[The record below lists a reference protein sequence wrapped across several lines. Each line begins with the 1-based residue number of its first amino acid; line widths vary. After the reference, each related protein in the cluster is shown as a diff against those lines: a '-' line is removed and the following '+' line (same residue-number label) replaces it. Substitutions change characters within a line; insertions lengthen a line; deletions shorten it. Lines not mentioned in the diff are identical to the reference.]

1 MTSDSERK
9 AAERFGEIALV
20 EHWQPRVKAE
30 QKHTAPW
37 GQLTTVKDCYSYGY
51 LKGRSSALRDL
62 EQVAREAFD
71 AGQEYERYNLYDFDD
86 YWRLKTESKEG
97 E

>member
-1 MTSDSERK
+1 MTSDGDRK
-9 AAERFGEIALV
+9 AAEQARAWVQTKYPSDVKVVGEVTNPERESDFI
-20 EHWQPRVKAE
+20 
-30 QKHTAPW
+30 
-37 GQLTTVKDCYSYGY
+37 DGY
-51 LKGRSSALRDL
+51 NSALREI
-62 EQVAREAFD
+62 EQVAREAFE